1 MMSECGWLPEPC
13 AWNIHSRIL
22 YRKVQIGNASAMVGR
37 HCIACVAEHPVPYL
51 VQESA
56 DWDFQCLRYASAM
69 VGRQCIACVGD

>member
-37 HCIACVAEHPVPYL
+37 HCIACVAEHPVPYTGKCRL
-51 VQESA
+51 GFSVPAICFS
-56 DWDFQCLRYASAM
+56 Y
-69 VGRQCIACVGD
+69 GRKTVYSMCG